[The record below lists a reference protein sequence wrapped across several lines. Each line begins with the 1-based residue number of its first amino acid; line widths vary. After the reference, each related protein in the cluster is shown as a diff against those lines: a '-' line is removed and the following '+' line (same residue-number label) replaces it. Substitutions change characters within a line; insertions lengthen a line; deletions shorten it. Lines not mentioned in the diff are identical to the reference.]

1 MPASLVDACFLLF
14 DVLKAP
20 ARWQALPVRADVDAA
35 LARQVIEEAAA
46 FIDGRIAPLQSVG
59 DREGCRYDPATGR
72 VNMPPGFAE
81 SYADWWHAGWPSLAR
96 PVEEGGQ
103 GLPPVIES
111 LVDDLLAQANQAWNM
126 APGLLPGACEC
137 LRHAGDDA
145 LRAAWLPGLVSGET
159 LATMSLTEAHA
170 GSDLGLLRTT
180 GTPRPDGSLR
190 VKGSKIF
197 ITGGDHD
204 LTANIVHLVLG
215 RLPEAPA
222 GPAGLSLFL
231 VPKLLA
237 DGSPNG
243 VVCDGIEHKMGLHGS
258 STCSL
263 RFDDATGWLLGGPHQ
278 GLAAMFR
285 MMNAARLHTALQGV
299 GLLEAAWRIADGY
312 AAERRQMRAPGT
324 TSAGPST
331 LHEHPAIRRILD
343 VQRAWIDGGR
353 LLGFRT
359 ALALD
364 DIEHHP
370 DAAHRVRAQRWCSF
384 ITPVLKAALTA
395 QAFDGASACLQVLG
409 GHGYIREWGIEQIV
423 RDARVTLIYEGSNE
437 IQAIDLLVRKTLPD
451 GGAAFGQW
459 LDDLLD
465 ECPAG
470 PRHAALSARAD
481 LLRQTV
487 LRIAAAGQADAATPY
502 RLADDWLQAVA
513 VWLLDWAWQH
523 ITAEAPAGDAR
534 WHAPA
539 RALADRVLPGFDAR
553 LALVG
558 RQLPA

>member
-1 MPASLVDACFLLF
+1 MPTSLADACFLLF

-20 ARWQALPVRADVDAA
+20 ARWQALPVRADTDAD

-46 FIDGRIAPLQSVG
+46 FIDGRVAPLQSVG
-59 DREGCRYDPATGR
+59 DRQGCRYDPATAR
-72 VNMPPGFAE
+72 VSMPPGFVE
-81 SYADWWHAGWPSLAR
+81 SYTDWWQAGWPSLAR

-111 LVDDLLAQANQAWNM
+111 FVDDLLAQANQAWNM
-126 APGLLPGACEC
+126 APGLLHGACEC

-159 LATMSLTEAHA
+159 LATMSLTESHA

-180 GTPRPDGSLR
+180 GTPQPDGSLR

-215 RLPEAPA
+215 RLPDAPA
-222 GPAGLSLFL
+222 GPRGLSLFL
-231 VPKLLA
+231 VPRLLA
-237 DGSPNG
+237 DGSRNG
-243 VVCDGIEHKMGLHGS
+243 VLCDGIEHKMGLHGS

-285 MMNAARLHTALQGV
+285 MMNAARLHTAFQGV

-312 AAERRQMRAPGT
+312 AAERRQMRAPGAT
-324 TSAGPST
+324 ATSL
-331 LHEHPAIRRILD
+331 LHDHPAMRRILD

-353 LLGFRT
+353 LLGLRT

-364 DIEHHP
+364 EIEHHP
-370 DAAHRVRAQRWCSF
+370 EAAHRERADRWCSF

-395 QAFDGASACLQVLG
+395 QAFQGASECLQVLG

-423 RDARVTLIYEGSNE
+423 RDARVTMIYEGSNE

-451 GGAAFGQW
+451 GGAAFGLW
-459 LDDLLD
+459 LSDLLD
-465 ECPAG
+465 DCPAG
-470 PRHAALSARAD
+470 IHQAALAARAD
-481 LLRQTV
+481 VLRQTV
-487 LRIAAAGQADAATPY
+487 LRIAAAQQADAAVPY

-523 ITAEAPAGDAR
+523 IAAVAPAGDAR
-534 WHAPA
+534 WTLPA
-539 RALADRVLPGFDAR
+539 GALAERVLPGFDAR
-553 LALVG
+553 LALVA
-558 RQLPA
+558 RQLVA